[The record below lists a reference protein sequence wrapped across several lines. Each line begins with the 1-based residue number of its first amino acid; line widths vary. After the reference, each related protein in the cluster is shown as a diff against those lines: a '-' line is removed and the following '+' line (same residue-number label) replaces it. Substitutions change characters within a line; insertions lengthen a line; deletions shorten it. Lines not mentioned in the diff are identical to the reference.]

1 MRILVLG
8 IAVVA
13 AGVAAFLVN
22 TMLSANNG
30 PAVASAPGPSLSV
43 TEVLVA
49 SRNLSI
55 GQAVG
60 SSDLRWQAWP
70 EEALTASYITKR
82 QDAKARQKTV
92 GATVRQPVLAGEPIT
107 STKVIR
113 TESAGFMA
121 ALLDPGMRA
130 VSVKISPETGAG
142 GFILPNDRVDVIV
155 TRRAMNES
163 GSREGFESETI
174 LYNVRVLAIDQNF
187 QEEDDKQTAVGRI
200 ATLELTPQQAE
211 TISLGEAMG
220 DLSLILRSIADMGG
234 SASDLAGN
242 DVVEQIATSVT
253 LVRYGASSR
262 IPVGGGAR

>member
-30 PAVASAPGPSLSV
+30 PAVASAPAPDLSV

-55 GQAVG
+55 GQ
-60 SSDLRWQAWP
+60 QAWP

-107 STKVIR
+107 SSKVIR

-142 GFILPNDRVDVIV
+142 GFILPNDRVDVLV
-155 TRRAMNES
+155 TRRTMNES
-163 GSREGFESETI
+163 GTREGFESETI

-211 TISLGEAMG
+211 TVSLGEAMG

-234 SASDLAGN
+234 SASDPAAN
-242 DVVEQIATSVT
+242 AAEEVTTAVT

-262 IPVGGGAR
+262 IHVGGGAR

>member
-30 PAVASAPGPSLSV
+30 PAVASAPAPNMNV
-43 TEVLVA
+43 TQVLVA
-49 SRNLSI
+49 SRNLTI
-55 GQAVG
+55 GHAVG

-82 QDAKARQKTV
+82 KDPSAQQKTV

-113 TESAGFMA
+113 TENAGFMA

-155 TRRAMNES
+155 TRRTMNES
-163 GSREGFESETI
+163 GTREGFESETI

-200 ATLELTPQQAE
+200 ATLELTPNQAE
-211 TISLGEAMG
+211 TVSLGEAMG
-220 DLSLILRSIADMGG
+220 DLSLILRSIADMG
-234 SASDLAGN
+234 AAA
-242 DVVEQIATSVT
+242 VEQARNAQEVTTSVT
-253 LVRYGASSR
+253 MLRYGASTR
-262 IPVGGGAR
+262 VPVGGGAR